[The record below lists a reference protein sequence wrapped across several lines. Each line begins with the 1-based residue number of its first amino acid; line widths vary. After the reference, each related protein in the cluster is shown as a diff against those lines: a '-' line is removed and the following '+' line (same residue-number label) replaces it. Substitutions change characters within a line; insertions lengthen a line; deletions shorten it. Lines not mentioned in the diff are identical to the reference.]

1 MIEVNDLS
9 FRYSS
14 SAEPTLKSLS
24 FAAAPG
30 QVLGFVGPSGA
41 GKSTTQK
48 VLTGQLSHFS
58 GTVKIL
64 GQMVDRWG
72 RDLYQHIGV
81 GFELPT
87 HFLRLTGREN
97 LEFFRALYDVSRH
110 RYLDLMEELGLAGA
124 LDQRVCDYS
133 KGMKTRLGFA
143 RALLHNPQ
151 LLFLDEPGGG
161 LDPANVAVVESII
174 QRERAA
180 GKTIFL
186 TTHDMLTV
194 DRLCDQ
200 VAFLIDGT
208 IAVTDDPSLLKQ
220 AHGRPEVSVTFGE
233 PQKTETFALDSLG
246 QNPRFRQVIEQYPL
260 HTLHSQEA
268 SLSEIFLKLTGTA
281 ID

>member
-1 MIEVNDLS
+1 MIEVDGLS
-9 FRYSS
+9 YRYPKATS
-14 SAEPTLKSLS
+14 PTLHSLS
-24 FAAAPG
+24 FSAKPG
-30 QVLGFVGPSGA
+30 QILGFVGPSGA

-48 VLTGQLSHFS
+48 LLTGQLTPSD
-58 GTVKIL
+58 GNVIVL
-64 GQMVDRWG
+64 GQLIGDWG

-97 LEFFRALYDVSRH
+97 LEFFRALYGVSSN
-110 RYLDLMEELGLAGA
+110 RYLELMTELGLDQA
-124 LDQRVCDYS
+124 LDQPVSDYS
-133 KGMKTRLGFA
+133 KGMKTRLGLA
-143 RALLHNPQ
+143 RALLHDPQ

-161 LDPANVAVVESII
+161 LDPANIAVVESII

-180 GKTIFL
+180 GKTVFL

-194 DRLCDQ
+194 DRLCDR
-200 VAFLIDGT
+200 VAFLIDGK
-208 IAVTDDPSLLKQ
+208 IAVFDDPAALKQ
-220 AHGRPEVSVTFGE
+220 VHGKSELAVTFGD
-233 PQKTETFALDSLG
+233 PQTTENFALDTLG